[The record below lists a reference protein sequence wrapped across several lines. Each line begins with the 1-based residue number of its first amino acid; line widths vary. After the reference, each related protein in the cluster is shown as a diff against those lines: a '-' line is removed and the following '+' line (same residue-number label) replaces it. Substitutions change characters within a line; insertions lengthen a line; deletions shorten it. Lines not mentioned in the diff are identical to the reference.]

1 MTKTGAGLVV
11 SAYNQAMPIP
21 IRKIFWIL
29 LSISLLLAAA
39 HLWVTL
45 APPVSPSGF
54 RYDALIS
61 AFDMENEANLPNWF
75 STVLLF
81 ATSLAGWL
89 VYRLRSG
96 AKWRFFWLIFAGIF
110 LLLSLEEAASLREV
124 LYHTFFIKS
133 FATVYIPAGLALL
146 VLFGGYFLI
155 IERNN
160 RPLQRWIIGGLLA
173 LVLGG
178 LGGVLYPDIV
188 VLKEWLELLGE
199 ILVLCACLGEIN
211 RLRGEI

>member
-1 MTKTGAGLVV
+1 ML
-11 SAYNQAMPIP
+11 IP

-45 APPVSPSGF
+45 APPVSPTGF

-61 AFDMENEANLPNWF
+61 AFNLENEANLPNWF

-81 ATSLAGWL
+81 STALAGWL
-89 VYRLRSG
+89 IYRLRTA
-96 AKWRFFWLIFAGIF
+96 AKWRFFWLVFAAIF
-110 LLLSLEEAASLREV
+110 LLLSLEEAARLREV
-124 LYHTFFIKS
+124 LFHTLFIQS
-133 FATVYIPAGLALL
+133 IAAVYIPAGLALL

-155 IERNN
+155 IERQN
-160 RPLQRWIIGGLLA
+160 RPLQRWMVGGLLA

-188 VLKEWLELLGE
+188 VLKEWLEMLGE
-199 ILVLCACLGEIN
+199 ILVLCACLREIN
-211 RLRGEI
+211 RLQSF